1 MVKHLPGILLTILI
15 LGSGYATYGQILTR
29 NTISV
34 AGETTAGSGITLTY
48 VVGEAI
54 AGSLSNNGNLLT
66 IGFLQP
72 ELSINSILNLKIV
85 ATITAFP
92 NPTNTGLV
100 KLDFKDMPDGTY
112 MIDMIDGAGQILKTQ
127 KINYTL
133 STGTV
138 VDLNLS
144 GYKPGVYS
152 LQIRS
157 DKNLAGRAKL
167 IML

>member
-1 MVKHLPGILLTILI
+1 MIKHSHGMLLTILI
-15 LGSGYATYGQILTR
+15 LCLGYTTHGQTLAR
-29 NTISV
+29 NTVSV
-34 AGETTAGSGITLTY
+34 AGETTVVSGITFTY

-54 AGSLSNNGNLLT
+54 AGSYVNNNTFLT
-66 IGFLQP
+66 SGFLQP

-112 MIDMIDGAGQILKTQ
+112 TIDMIDGAGQILKTQ
-127 KINYTL
+127 KINYAL